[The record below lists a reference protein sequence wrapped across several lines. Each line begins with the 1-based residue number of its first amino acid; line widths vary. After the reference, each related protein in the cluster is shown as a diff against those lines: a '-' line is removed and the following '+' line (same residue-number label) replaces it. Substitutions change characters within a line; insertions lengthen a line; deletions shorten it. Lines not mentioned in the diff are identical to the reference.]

1 MTSQGDTR
9 DYMNFQIRNAQAS
22 DGDQMLALMPRLAA
36 FEVPQS
42 RNPEHLWRDDAKLL
56 QSWLDGDAR
65 DCLVQ
70 VAVDGTEILGL
81 TLVRLRPELLS
92 HAPSSHLEAIAVSD
106 TAEGQG
112 VGLALL
118 GTAEKNARNHGAKSM
133 TLHVFASNTR
143 ARQFYERNNYNGEL
157 LRYIKDITE

>member
-1 MTSQGDTR
+1 
-9 DYMNFQIRNAQAS
+9 MNFQIRNAQAS

-36 FEVPQS
+36 FAVPQS
-42 RNPEHLWRDDAKLL
+42 RDPEHLWRDDAKLL
-56 QSWLDGDAR
+56 QSWLDGEAG

-92 HAPSSHLEAIAVSD
+92 HAPSSHLEAIAVSE

-112 VGLALL
+112 VGQALL
-118 GTAEKNARNHGAKSM
+118 DAAENNAGRHGAKSM
-133 TLHVFASNTR
+133 SLHVFASNTR
-143 ARQFYERNNYNGEL
+143 ARQFYERNDYNGEL
-157 LRYIKDITE
+157 LRYIKDITG

>member
-1 MTSQGDTR
+1 
-9 DYMNFQIRNAQAS
+9 MNFKIRDAQSS
-22 DGDQMLALMPRLAA
+22 DGDEILAMMPRLAA
-36 FEVPQS
+36 FDVPKS
-42 RNPEHLWRDDAKLL
+42 RDPEHLWRDDAKVM
-56 QSWLDGDAR
+56 QSWLDGDAE

-70 VAVDGTEILGL
+70 IAVADATVLGF

-106 TAEGQG
+106 SAQGKG

-118 GTAEKNARNHGAKSM
+118 DAAEENARSHGAESM

-143 ARQFYERNNYNGEL
+143 AREFYERNKYSGEL
-157 LRYIKDITE
+157 LRYIKDISK

>member
-1 MTSQGDTR
+1 
-9 DYMNFQIRNAQAS
+9 MNYQIRDAQSS
-22 DGDQMLALMPRLAA
+22 DGDEILAMMPRLAA
-36 FEVPQS
+36 FDVPKS
-42 RNPEHLWRDDAKLL
+42 RDPEHLWRDDAKVM
-56 QSWLDGDAR
+56 QSWLDGDAE

-70 VAVDGTEILGL
+70 IAVADATVLGF

-106 TAEGQG
+106 SAQGKG

-118 GTAEKNARNHGAKSM
+118 DAAEENARSHGAESM

-143 ARQFYERNNYNGEL
+143 ARKFYERNKYAGEL
-157 LRYIKDITE
+157 LRYIKDISK

>member
-1 MTSQGDTR
+1 
-9 DYMNFQIRNAQAS
+9 MNFQIRDAQS
-22 DGDQMLALMPRLAA
+22 LDGDQVLAMMPRLAA
-36 FEVPQS
+36 FDVPES
-42 RNPEHLWRDDAKLL
+42 RNPEHLWRDDAKLM
-56 QSWLDGDAR
+56 QSWLDGDAG

-70 VAVDGTEILGL
+70 VAVDDAKVLGF

-106 TAEGQG
+106 SAQGKG

-118 GTAEKNARNHGAKSM
+118 DAAEDNARSHGAESM

-143 ARQFYERNNYNGEL
+143 AREFYERNNYAGEL
-157 LRYIKDITE
+157 LRYIKDIGK

>member
-1 MTSQGDTR
+1 
-9 DYMNFQIRNAQAS
+9 
-22 DGDQMLALMPRLAA
+22 MLTMMPRLAA
-36 FEVPQS
+36 FDVPAS
-42 RNPEHLWRDDAKLL
+42 RNPEHLWRDDAKLM
-56 QSWLDGDAR
+56 QSWLDGNAE

-70 VAVDGTEILGL
+70 VAVDDAEILGF

-106 TAEGQG
+106 AAEGKG

-118 GTAEKNARNHGAKSM
+118 DAAEKNARSHGAESM

-143 ARQFYERNNYNGEL
+143 AREFYERNNYTGEL
-157 LRYIKDITE
+157 LRYIKDISK

>member
-1 MTSQGDTR
+1 
-9 DYMNFQIRNAQAS
+9 MNFQIRDAQS
-22 DGDQMLALMPRLAA
+22 VDGDQILGMMPRLAA
-36 FEVPQS
+36 FDVPES
-42 RNPEHLWRDDAKLL
+42 RNPEHLWRDDAKLM

-70 VAVDGTEILGL
+70 VAVDDAKVLGF

-106 TAEGQG
+106 SAQGKG

-118 GTAEKNARNHGAKSM
+118 DAAEDNARSHGADSM

-143 ARQFYERNNYNGEL
+143 AREFYERNNYAGEL
-157 LRYIKDITE
+157 LRYIKDIGK

>member
-1 MTSQGDTR
+1 M
-9 DYMNFQIRNAQAS
+9 
-22 DGDQMLALMPRLAA
+22 
-36 FEVPQS
+36 
-42 RNPEHLWRDDAKLL
+42 
-56 QSWLDGDAR
+56 QSWLDGDAG

-70 VAVDGTEILGL
+70 VAVDDAKVLGF

-106 TAEGQG
+106 SAQGKG

-118 GTAEKNARNHGAKSM
+118 DAAEENARSHGAESM

-143 ARQFYERNNYNGEL
+143 ARDFYERNKYSGEL
-157 LRYIKDITE
+157 LRYIKDISK

>member
-1 MTSQGDTR
+1 
-9 DYMNFQIRNAQAS
+9 MNFQIRDAQS
-22 DGDQMLALMPRLAA
+22 VDGDQILGMMPRLAA
-36 FEVPQS
+36 FDVPES
-42 RNPEHLWRDDAKLL
+42 RNPEHLWRDDAKLM

-70 VAVDGTEILGL
+70 VAVDDAKVLGF

-106 TAEGQG
+106 SAQGKG

-118 GTAEKNARNHGAKSM
+118 DAAEDNARSHGADSM

-143 ARQFYERNNYNGEL
+143 AREFYERNNYDGEL
-157 LRYIKDITE
+157 LRYIKDIGK

>member
-1 MTSQGDTR
+1 
-9 DYMNFQIRNAQAS
+9 MNFKIRNAQSS

-36 FEVPQS
+36 FDVPQS
-42 RNPEHLWRDDAKLL
+42 RNPEHLWRDDAKLM
-56 QSWLDGDAR
+56 QSWLDGEAEG
-65 DCLVQ
+65 CLVQ
-70 VAVDGTEILGL
+70 VAVDDAEILGF

-92 HAPSSHLEAIAVSD
+92 HAPSAHLEAIAVSE
-106 TAEGQG
+106 AAQGQG

-118 GTAEKNARNHGAKSM
+118 NAAEDNARSQGAKSM

-143 ARQFYERNNYNGEL
+143 AREFYERNTYTGEL